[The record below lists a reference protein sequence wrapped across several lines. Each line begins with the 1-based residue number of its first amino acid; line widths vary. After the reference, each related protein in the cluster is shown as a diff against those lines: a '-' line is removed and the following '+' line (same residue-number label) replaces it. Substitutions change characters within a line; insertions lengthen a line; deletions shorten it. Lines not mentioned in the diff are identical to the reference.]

1 MDEQIERLVQK
12 TWNKFQSL
20 APTHRLMIAVA
31 GIPGSGK
38 TSLARILAERINAI
52 YKETNPDPTLPT
64 LSPIAESVS
73 MDGYHLYRHELAAMP
88 DPVYAADRRGAAFTF
103 NAGRFLALVKELRQ
117 PLTGES
123 KTIYAPSFDHAKKD
137 PVEDDVPIPPTAR
150 VLFFEGNYLALNK
163 HPWTECAKLMDELWF
178 VEVDF
183 EVARHRL
190 IRRHLDA
197 GLAPT
202 WELADQRARENDLVN
217 GQEIV
222 DNMLHVDEVIKSTE
236 DSSWGPPAA

>member
-1 MDEQIERLVQK
+1 
-12 TWNKFQSL
+12 
-20 APTHRLMIAVA
+20 MIAIA

-38 TSLARILAERINAI
+38 TSLGRILSERINAI
-52 YKETNPDPTLPT
+52 YTKANPDPMLPT
-64 LSPIAESVS
+64 LYPIAESVS

-88 DPVYAADRRGAAFTF
+88 DPEYAAARRGAAFTF
-103 NAGRFLALVKELRQ
+103 NAERFHALVKELRE
-117 PLTGES
+117 PLTSES
-123 KTIYAPSFDHAKKD
+123 KTVYAPSFDHAIKD
-137 PVEDDVPIPPTAR
+137 PVENDVPIPPTTR

-190 IRRHLDA
+190 IKRHLEA

-202 WELADQRARENDLVN
+202 WELADKRARENDLVN

-222 DNMLHVDEVIKSTE
+222 DNMLKVDEVIKSTE